1 MKIVSIS
8 IISIALLFTVGK
20 GYSQPTDNELRK
32 VPKVPRIQSEAKKL
46 QASRL
51 FYAPVLVSELKDKD
65 KAPIAKNV
73 PDGVRV
79 LSKDAI
85 QYSHS
90 SQEVVYK
97 PIKHH

>member
-32 VPKVPRIQSEAKKL
+32 NPEVPRIQREATKL

-51 FYAPVLVSELKDKD
+51 FYAPVPVSELKD

-85 QYSHS
+85 QHSHS

-97 PIKHH
+97 SIKHH